1 MRTRTI
7 LVILDFVGGLLS
19 WAWIIAAIASVYFL
33 YGILASGQS
42 WPHLLWAVLAGLVS
56 KLFSNIVVKRRHRL
70 HFVNQLMKRGLTHAD
85 AEAAWRTAS
94 AGGSNLLRNFQ
105 QSELGE
111 QIGRLEVAI
120 GAQISATESG
130 DE

>member
-1 MRTRTI
+1 MKTRTI
-7 LVILDFVGGLLS
+7 LVILEFVGGLLS
-19 WAWIIAAIASVYFL
+19 WAWVAAAIASIYFL

-42 WPHLLWAVLAGLVS
+42 WPLLLWAVLAGLVS
-56 KLFSNIVVKRRHRL
+56 MLLSNIVRERRRRL
-70 HFVNQLMKRGLTHAD
+70 HFVYQVMKRGLTHAD

-120 GAQISATESG
+120 GAQSSATESG
-130 DE
+130 DG